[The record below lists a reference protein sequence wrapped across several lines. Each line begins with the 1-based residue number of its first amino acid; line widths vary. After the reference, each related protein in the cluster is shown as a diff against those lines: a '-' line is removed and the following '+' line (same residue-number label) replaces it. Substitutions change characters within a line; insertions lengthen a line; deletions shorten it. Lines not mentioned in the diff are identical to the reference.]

1 MTAFAGA
8 VTVTRM
14 DNALTVDYTAEDA
27 AALVQLAR
35 DIAIVHAHCEAEQAI
50 CAGKWPFTCPYC
62 HELFQTGDRWF
73 PYCGAQCGIN
83 AGEDR

>member
-1 MTAFAGA
+1 MI
-8 VTVTRM
+8 
-14 DNALTVDYTAEDA
+14 NYSAEDA

-35 DIAIVHAHCEAEQAI
+35 DIAIVHAHCEAERAI

-62 HELFQTGDRWF
+62 NERFQAGDRWF

-83 AGEDR
+83 SGEDR